1 MNRQEFVGA
10 LERTLRGAGASEA
23 LILDNI
29 NYYSSYFQD
38 EMRKGRSEEEIAKEL
53 GDPRLIAKTIIGV
66 LEEDGYSE
74 ESGAYEEDLL
84 KRQREAAEDNR
95 QDDRGFRAEFGE
107 NGWDIRIGRFK
118 INSWYGYLL
127 IAVIVFSVISLLLAI
142 IGGIFSLIAPI
153 LILVLVIFL
162 VIRLFSGRK

>member
-1 MNRQEFVGA
+1 MNRQEFVAA

-23 LILDNI
+23 LIRDNI

-38 EMRKGRSEEEIAKEL
+38 EMRKGRSEEEVAKEL

-84 KRQREAAEDNR
+84 KRQREAA
-95 QDDRGFRAEFGE
+95 
-107 NGWDIRIGRFK
+107 
-118 INSWYGYLL
+118 
-127 IAVIVFSVISLLLAI
+127 
-142 IGGIFSLIAPI
+142 
-153 LILVLVIFL
+153 
-162 VIRLFSGRK
+162 